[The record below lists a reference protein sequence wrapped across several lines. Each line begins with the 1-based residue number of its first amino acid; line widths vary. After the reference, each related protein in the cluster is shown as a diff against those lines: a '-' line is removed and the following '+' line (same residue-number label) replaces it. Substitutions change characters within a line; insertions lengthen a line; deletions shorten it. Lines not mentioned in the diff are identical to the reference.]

1 MSLRVGVLMGGPS
14 EEREVSIATGKAVIK
29 ACAENGYIATEFGFT
44 NNYKKHLKKLKTQN
58 IIFNALHGGIG
69 ENGKIQ
75 AWLDKNNIKYT
86 GSGAIASS
94 LCMDKAASK
103 EIAKRNGIETPDW
116 QLIQKATQKVKI
128 SLPFVVKPNDQ
139 GSTVGLSIVKN
150 DQFIQ
155 SAIDLAFQ
163 HGNKVIIEKFI
174 SGRELTMPIINEDA
188 YPIVE
193 INPKNNYYDYE
204 CKYTPG
210 MSEYSCPANLEQS
223 LVEKIESNT
232 IKLFQKFDCSVYAR
246 ADYILDKSGVPYFLE
261 MNTLPG
267 MTSTSLVP
275 KSANAKGQS
284 FQRLIRY
291 IIELS
296 I

>member
-1 MSLRVGVLMGGPS
+1 MSLRVGILMGGPS
-14 EEREVSIATGKAVIK
+14 EEREVSIATGKAVID
-29 ACAENGYIATEFGFT
+29 ACIENGYTTTEFGFI
-44 NNYKKHLKKLKTQN
+44 NDYKKHLKSLKTQN

-69 ENGKIQ
+69 ENGSIQ
-75 AWLDKNNIKYT
+75 GWLDKNDIKYT
-86 GSGAIASS
+86 GSGSIASS

-116 QLIQKATQKVKI
+116 QLIQKANQEVKI
-128 SLPFVVKPNDQ
+128 SPPFVVKPNDQ
-139 GSTVGLSIVKN
+139 GSTVGLSIVKD
-150 DQFIQ
+150 DQFTQ

-163 HGNKVIIEKFI
+163 HGNSVIIEKFI
-174 SGRELTMPIINEDA
+174 SGRELTIPVINEDA

-210 MSEYSCPANLEQS
+210 MSEYLCPAILEKN
-223 LVEKIESNT
+223 LVEKIEANT
-232 IKLFQKFDCSVYAR
+232 MQLFNKFDCSVYAR

-275 KSANAKGQS
+275 KSAYAKGES
-284 FQRLIRY
+284 FQQLIRH

-296 I
+296 L

>member
-86 GSGAIASS
+86 GSGAFASS

-150 DQFIQ
+150 DKLIKP
-155 SAIDLAFQ
+155 AIDLAFQ

-193 INPKNNYYDYE
+193 INPKNNHYDYE

-232 IKLFQKFDCSVYAR
+232 IELFQKFDCSVYAR

-275 KSANAKGQS
+275 KSAYARGQS
-284 FQRLIRY
+284 FQKLIRY
-291 IIELS
+291 LIELS
-296 I
+296 L